1 LTTKTTKVDVAVIGA
16 GPGGYVAAIKA
27 AQLKKSV
34 VLVERDQLGGT
45 CLNTGCIPSKALLDS
60 THLLYRMQHEAAE
73 HGISVASATIDY
85 SKLQARRKKMVD
97 LSTRGVKS
105 LIQPLGIQHI
115 KGHGR
120 FTGSQSI
127 EVESEEGTTRI
138 EAADI
143 IIATGSA
150 VTMLP
155 HIKVD
160 GTHII
165 TSTEALELSE
175 VPKSMGIIGGGFI
188 GLEIGS
194 VFSRLGCKVTV
205 IEMMDSILP
214 GLDADIC
221 QGSEKLLKKQGLEIL
236 TRHKV
241 SGAKVSNG
249 VVELTA
255 ESEGQS
261 KSFQFEKLL
270 VAVGRKP
277 FSDGLGIE
285 KVGLATRRDGSLEV
299 DAQLRTSVPHI
310 YAIGDVVGGKLLAH
324 KASHEGI
331 VAAEAIAG
339 HKSKMDYRSIPFCV
353 FIEPEIGVA
362 GLSEKEAVD
371 AGHKIRVGRFPFRAS
386 GKARC
391 LGEVEGFV
399 KIIGDA
405 DSDRVLGI
413 HILGPHAAD
422 MIAEGGLAI
431 AFDASLED
439 IGLTVHVHP
448 TLAECLM
455 EAALHARGEAIHIP
469 NK

>member
-1 LTTKTTKVDVAVIGA
+1 MKTTKVDVAVIGA

-34 VLVERDQLGGT
+34 ALVERDQLGGT
-45 CLNTGCIPSKALLDS
+45 CLNYGCIPSKALLDS
-60 THLLYRMQHEAAE
+60 TYLLYKTQHEADE
-73 HGISVASATIDY
+73 HGLIVESARIDY
-85 SKLQARRKKMVD
+85 AKLQERRKKMVD

-105 LIQPLGIQHI
+105 LIKPLGIEHVE
-115 KGHGR
+115 GHGR
-120 FTGSQSI
+120 FADSHNI
-127 EVESEEGTTRI
+127 DVESDAATLRV
-138 EAADI
+138 EATDV

-155 HIKVD
+155 HIEVD
-160 GTHII
+160 GAHII
-165 TSTEALELSE
+165 TSTEALELDQ

-194 VFSRLGCKVTV
+194 VYSRLGCKVTV
-205 IEMMDSILP
+205 IEMMPTVLP
-214 GLDADIC
+214 DLDVEIS
-221 QGSEKLLKKQGLEIL
+221 QGTEKLLRKQGLEIL

-241 SGAKVSNG
+241 SGAKVKGNS
-249 VVELTA
+249 VELTA
-255 ESEGQS
+255 ESNGQS
-261 KSFQFEKLL
+261 KNFQFEKLL
-270 VAVGRKP
+270 VAVGRRP
-277 FSDGLGIE
+277 FSDGLGLDKI
-285 KVGLATRRDGSLEV
+285 GLATRRDGSLEV
-299 DAQLRTSVPHI
+299 DRQLRTSAPHI
-310 YAIGDVVGGKLLAH
+310 YAIGDIAGGKLLAH

-339 HKSKMDYRSIPFCV
+339 HQSEMDYRSIPFCV
-353 FIEPEIGVA
+353 FIEPEVGVV
-362 GLSEKEAVD
+362 GMSEREAVD
-371 AGHKIRVGRFPFRAS
+371 AGHKVRVGRFPFRAS

-399 KIIGDA
+399 KVVGDA
-405 DSDRVLGI
+405 DSDQILGV

-422 MIAEGGLAI
+422 MIAEAGLAM

-448 TLAECLM
+448 TLAEAFM
-455 EAALHARGEAIHIP
+455 EAAMAARGEAIHIP